1 MTNEAYVSIQRWA
14 YVAGPT
20 PGQTL
25 RNLADYM
32 DRAFDNDVDEAINGL
47 DDNIVPIMLC
57 RDESCEE
64 GDPDCYRAG
73 LCVSWTPERTDG

>member
-20 PGQTL
+20 AAQAL
-25 RNLADYM
+25 RNLADYLE
-32 DRAFDNDVDEAINGL
+32 RLLENDVNEAVNGL
-47 DDNIVPIMLC
+47 DDNIVPVMLF
-57 RDESCEE
+57 RYDYDEI

-73 LCVSWTPERTDG
+73 LCVSWTSERTSE